1 MVDGAILD
9 YVQSIPGPVTDITFG
24 IDRASL
30 DSDLKLAYLKL
41 PLPHISEPMDGLY
54 WPFLTMEFKSEG
66 ENASITAA
74 VKQCAGAGTAC
85 LNSFPKLRALA
96 PGEPYLH
103 PPIRS
108 NNSSSRRSSRA
119 SASPKR
125 RRVEDG
131 SVTST
136 GHSSGA
142 AFSASAQ
149 PMVLAL
155 RCAADGRLP
164 CGWQER

>member
-1 MVDGAILD
+1 
-9 YVQSIPGPVTDITFG
+9 
-24 IDRASL
+24 
-30 DSDLKLAYLKL
+30 
-41 PLPHISEPMDGLY
+41 MDGLY

-142 AFSASAQ
+142 AFSAS
-149 PMVLAL
+149 VRETFLAL
-155 RCAADGRLP
+155 GNMAIEGIPRDTKAQLRQLQALYEDGDA
-164 CGWQER
+164 EDAENSD